1 MRSLARTDVA
11 ANIERPVLAE
21 KHILK
26 VDQRLVEKFGDA
38 YRRYME
44 RVPRVNFVSGIIRLL
59 WQRVL

>member
-44 RVPRVNFVSGIIRLL
+44 RVPRGISCPASSG
-59 WQRVL
+59 